1 MVGLIKGWL
10 EEVNRKQAVRL
21 LLKGVVFS
29 FVVKTEK
36 DIIYVKVENGVIFLD
51 DEMQDPSVLKRIELQ
66 ADVLQSILSGER
78 KLREAVKHKAAAATF
93 SFRELLLLESLFF
106 LAKPDINYSQSLPE
120 TR

>member
-1 MVGLIKGWL
+1 MVSLMKGWL

-21 LLKGVVFS
+21 LLTDVFFS
-29 FVVKTEK
+29 FVVKTEQ
-36 DIIYVKVENGVIFLD
+36 DIIHVKVENGVIFFD
-51 DEMQDPSVLKRIELQ
+51 DEIQEPSVLKRMELQ

-78 KLREAVKHKAAAATF
+78 KLREVVKHKAAAATF

-106 LAKPDINYSQSLPE
+106 LAKPDINCSQPVPE